1 MEHASCD
8 DSSDVKR
15 AGYIEEEEKEETERV
30 SIGSRSLA
38 GTVGIHAWDTKINHL
53 SIASDCL
60 HSRSHLLFQLNP
72 LHQVHHSTIRVYQP
86 GHRLIRLHPISL
98 QVSRSH

>member
-38 GTVGIHAWDTKINHL
+38 GTVYTHGTPKSITSQSHQTAFTLALISCFSSTPCIKSTTLL
-53 SIASDCL
+53 SGFT
-60 HSRSHLLFQLNP
+60 SR
-72 LHQVHHSTIRVYQP
+72 VVD
-86 GHRLIRLHPISL
+86 
-98 QVSRSH
+98 